1 LADETRS
8 SKIVLQYSL
17 DENRREKLPVV
28 RLKIKTP
35 YREYPLQW
43 LEALIDTGYDGGLL
57 IPPDHYRNA
66 GLAATELPVEDWDI
80 AESITGGTTLLQA
93 AIAEINIQGLEKSIE
108 LRIETFQGNT
118 AILLGLNGI
127 KTLFLCLDGPNQT
140 ILFNR

>member
-1 LADETRS
+1 MADETRS
-8 SKIVLQYSL
+8 DKIALPYSL
-17 DENRREKLPVV
+17 DENRREKLPVI
-28 RLKIKTP
+28 RLKIVTP
-35 YREYPLQW
+35 YKAYPAQW
-43 LEALIDTGYDGGLL
+43 LDALIDTGFDGGLL

-93 AIAEINIQGLEKSIE
+93 AIAEVKIQGLEKAIE

-127 KTLFLCLDGPNQT
+127 KTLFLCFDGPNQI
-140 ILFNR
+140 ILFNK